1 MYTVSTR
8 HSLSRPNR
16 FLSRVELAAPD
27 AAAGTAGPGV
37 IVDETATNL
46 VSLRRTIYLTIQ
58 SALDFEEAAHKLL
71 KMQLKPGQEVPL
83 LHSVYVYLLRESI

>member
-1 MYTVSTR
+1 MPGGAKPTGGA
-8 HSLSRPNR
+8 
-16 FLSRVELAAPD
+16 E
-27 AAAGTAGPGV
+27 AGGV

-71 KMQLKPGQEVPL
+71 KMQLKPGQEVL
-83 LHSVYVYLLRESI
+83 LIAVLV